1 MKNQR
6 KKIRQ
11 PKLSPAQKEFIY
23 AQPLS
28 VQFRIIHID
37 AGSGCAVYQ
46 HVLVDTAA
54 DDYPQILAVAKAY
67 AQETNC
73 WINPAMDQNS
83 TWCAR
88 RKIYPGIKDNANPD
102 LRTDKYGYIDV
113 KSPRNKNN
121 VVRNANSASA
131 QGAIAVIT
139 DVTINEVL
147 RHKMILQLTHKIFS
161 EQNKNLLGDS
171 NYIKDEVH
179 WFVKGKL
186 LKYNRSKKH

>member
-1 MKNQR
+1 MKNHR

-37 AGSGCAVYQ
+37 ADSGCAVYQ
-46 HVLVDTAA
+46 HVLVDTDA

-67 AQETNC
+67 AQETTC
-73 WINPAMDQNS
+73 CINPAMDQNS

-88 RKIYPGIKDNANPD
+88 QKIYPGIKDNANPD

-139 DVTINEVL
+139 DLTINEVL